1 VKVALASEAF
11 DRGFGTARSLLVN
24 LYAEMSP
31 EGPTPDRRVPRPGLA
46 PFGELGAGPVRAIA
60 DHLASRFVVSGTRVY
75 KDSTQIGV
83 IPGLGLV
90 RYAQSDTELVMV
102 SEGIVYLV
110 GDDVTTIATPDDDL
124 ISDVAVAGG
133 RFIYTVEGTGKFRY
147 SDIGDASTIGALNFA
162 SAESDPDDIVSIEV
176 LGSDILMFGENT
188 TEWHVPTGDID
199 APFVRN
205 GGRRYDRGSAAKNT
219 AVKLD
224 NTIFWVGTAQQG
236 ADLQVYRAA
245 GVPQAVSNEGI
256 EAALGQCEDI
266 TLATAVA
273 IVSTGHSFYVL
284 NIPGVGTFAYDVK
297 TQRWGEWQSF
307 GQPTFRVQC
316 GSDGVY
322 GDTDT
327 GQLWTI
333 NPDRRTDGT
342 DTIIYQVSGLLAV
355 DEGSYRVNAV
365 RLHART
371 GIGSPG
377 GSPVVEAR
385 YSKQGAE
392 DWSSWRE
399 ASMGAPG
406 NHPRVM
412 WRQWGLLKAPGLA
425 IDFRFSGGADFVPY
439 LCTVDL
445 AQGSNRL

>member
-1 VKVALASEAF
+1 MKVALASQAF
-11 DRGFGTARSLLVN
+11 DRRFSTARSLLVN
-24 LYAEMSP
+24 LYAEQSP
-31 EGPTPDRRVPRPGLA
+31 EGPTSDRRVPRPGLA
-46 PFGELGAGPVRAIA
+46 PYGELGAGPVRCVAF
-60 DHLASRFVVSGTRVY
+60 HLGSLFVVSGTRVF
-75 KDSTQIGV
+75 KGSTQIGV
-83 IPGLGLV
+83 IPGLSLV

-102 SEGIVYLV
+102 AEGLVYLV
-110 GDDVTTIATPDDDL
+110 GDDVQTVAMPADDL

-133 RFIYTVEGTGKFRY
+133 RFIYPVQDTGKFRY
-147 SDIGDASTIGALNFA
+147 SDIGDAATVGALNFA
-162 SAESDPDDIVSIEV
+162 SAESDPDDIVSVEV
-176 LGSDILMFGENT
+176 LGSDIVFFGENT

-199 APFVRN
+199 APFQRN
-205 GGRRYDRGSAAKNT
+205 GGRRYDRGSACQNT

-236 ADLQVYRAA
+236 ADLQVYRAS

-256 EAALGQCEDI
+256 EAALAEADI
-266 TLATAVA
+266 TLATALA

-284 NIPGVGTFAYDVK
+284 NLPGVGTYAYDVK
-297 TQRWGEWQSF
+297 TSLWGELQSF
-307 GQPTFRVQC
+307 GQPTYRIQC
-316 GSDGVY
+316 GADGVY
-322 GDTDT
+322 GDVDT

-333 NPDRRTDGT
+333 DPSRRTDGS
-342 DTIIYQVSGLLAV
+342 DLISYQVSALAPV
-355 DEGSYRVNAV
+355 EEGSFRVNAV

-392 DWSSWRE
+392 EWSSWRE
-399 ASMGAPG
+399 ASLGSPG

-425 IDFRFSGGADFVPY
+425 IDFRFTGGADFVPY
-439 LCTVDL
+439 AVTIDL
-445 AQGSNRL
+445 QQGSNRL

>member
-1 VKVALASEAF
+1 MKAALASQAF
-11 DRGFGTARSLLVN
+11 DRQFGTARSLLVN

-31 EGPTPDRRVPRPGLA
+31 EGPATDRRVPRPGLA
-46 PFGELGAGPVRAIA
+46 AYGELGAGPVRCVAF
-60 DHLASRFVVSGTRVY
+60 HLGDLFVVSGTRVF
-75 KDSTQIGV
+75 KGATQIGV
-83 IPGLGLV
+83 IPGLSLV

-102 SEGIVYLV
+102 AEGLAYLV
-110 GDDVTTIATPDDDL
+110 ADAVTDIAMPADDL

-133 RFIYTVEGTGKFRY
+133 RFIYTVQDSGKFRY
-147 SDIGDASTIGALNFA
+147 SDIGDASTVGALNFA
-162 SAESDPDDIVSIEV
+162 SAESDPDNIVSVEV
-176 LGSDILMFGENT
+176 LGSDVVFFGENT
-188 TEWHVPTGDID
+188 TEWHVPIGDID
-199 APFVRN
+199 APFQRN
-205 GGRRYDRGSAAKNT
+205 GGRRYDRGSACKST

-256 EAALGQCEDI
+256 ETALAEADI
-266 TLATAVA
+266 SLATAIA

-284 NIPGVGTFAYDVK
+284 NLPGVGTYAYDVK
-297 TQRWGEWQSF
+297 TGLWGEWQSF
-307 GQPTFRVQC
+307 GQTTFRLQC
-316 GSDGVY
+316 GADGIY
-322 GDTDT
+322 GDVDT

-333 NPDRRTDGT
+333 DPNRRTDGS
-342 DTIIYQVSGLLAV
+342 DLISFQVSAFV
-355 DEGSYRVNAV
+355 PVEEGVYRINAV

-385 YSKQGAE
+385 YSKQGSE

-399 ASMGAPG
+399 ASLGAPG

-412 WRQWGLLKAPGLA
+412 WRQWGRLAPSGLA
-425 IDFRFSGGADFVPY
+425 IDFRFTGGADFVPHGV
-439 LCTVDL
+439 TIDL
-445 AQGSNRL
+445 VQGSGRL